1 MKDTFDSLY
10 AALVVT
16 AVHAFVL
23 LYQLFRVES
32 WAHGDPLNVFAR
44 WIAVVGLLGGMGLL
58 VYHGIG
64 YIRRRK
70 D

>member
-10 AALVVT
+10 VALVVT
-16 AVHAFVL
+16 AVNAFSL
-23 LYQLFRVES
+23 LYQLFRVER
-32 WAHGDPLNVFAR
+32 WAYDEPLNVFAR
-44 WIAVVGLLGGMGLL
+44 WIAVAGLLGGVVLL
-58 VYHGIG
+58 VNHGIG

>member
-10 AALVVT
+10 VALVVT
-16 AVHAFVL
+16 AVNAFVL
-23 LYQLFRVES
+23 LYLLFRFES
-32 WAHGDPLNVFAR
+32 WEHDEPLNVFAR
-44 WIAVVGLLGGMGLL
+44 WIAVVGLLGGVGLL

>member
-16 AVHAFVL
+16 AVNAFSL
-23 LYQLFRVES
+23 MYQLFRVER
-32 WAHGDPLNVFAR
+32 WEHDEPLNVFAR
-44 WIAVVGLLGGMGLL
+44 WIAVVGLLGGVILL
-58 VYHGIG
+58 VNHGIG
-64 YIRRRK
+64 HIRRRK

>member
-1 MKDTFDSLY
+1 MKDTFDSVY

-16 AVHAFVL
+16 AVNAFVL
-23 LYQLFRVES
+23 LYQLFRVER
-32 WAHGDPLNVFAR
+32 WDHDEPLNVFGR
-44 WIAVVGLLGGMGLL
+44 WIAVVGLLGGVGLL